1 LGDSG
6 FDLDA
11 GDGHGARVVGDY
23 ELVELLGSGGMG
35 EVWLAV
41 QRSTGRRVALKLLP
55 ARLAEDQ
62 RAVLRFRREAE
73 AGARLS
79 HPNIA
84 TVHDAGLADGRLYIA
99 QELVEGGK
107 SVADLIADAASGPTL
122 ELDYFRAVRRVVRD
136 VASALE
142 YAHQQGIVH
151 RDIKPQNIL
160 LTPSGSA
167 KLVDFGL
174 ALVDDGFTLSQSGEL
189 AGTYAYMS
197 PEQAR
202 GRSVDIDHRSDVF
215 SLGATLYEMLTLDRP
230 FDGANAYAVIEQIL
244 HHHPVAPSQRRP
256 NVPLRLSE
264 ACMRA
269 MQKERSDRFSS
280 MAEFRAAIDIGRS
293 ATSVARERAE
303 HRRPPTAGQAT
314 NLSPAT
320 QSTETDGERGRE
332 RAGWRRGAWALIGGL
347 AVVALGAWG
356 AMWVVAK
363 RPVEAGDHAPDL
375 AAARIL
381 AADSST
387 LNEGLALAHELTR
400 SAPDSPAVRR
410 EILRFA
416 HDSLSELRDRGDPYK
431 ALEFTRK
438 LRMLWSDVPT
448 DEVLAEV
455 RLDAQTALRNAFQI
469 KPRTNERTKNP
480 TVRFD
485 CALIGEAGRVDLFV
499 DGRPVPVS
507 DASQFEFEVLLEKQ
521 GDNPIRFKLQHDAGV
536 AAEFEHVC
544 HLDSIEPELVVIEPR
559 PPWVVPA
566 RLTLCGTVS
575 DENLRSLEI
584 AGTAVAVNAEGNW
597 SHVVDLDGGAATV
610 LCVAKDSLDQT
621 TTRELALTVDRSAPE
636 VVDDGRGFVFFVRP
650 DADHVVVVV
659 RDDLGVASL
668 QWGDEGLEVAV
679 DGRVKLPLSFVGERD
694 EQRRELRV
702 RDYGDNVTRVEITTI
717 VDRTSPKIALR
728 LATERAFPGDSV
740 TVTGSISDESPCSR
754 RVEGVD
760 AQDPI
765 ERGVNVE
772 FAVVL
777 PRSASPNQYYP
788 LDLEITDSAGNRTP
802 WTTRVWVHEPC
813 PKCAPPVGV
822 RGKCSTCS
830 GDGRMDGPCPL
841 AATKC
846 KDGKIQLACWH
857 CKESGYANCEKCKG
871 GRQKP
876 TGPCKAEGCNVG
888 FVNCPVCEGDGYGV
902 CRKCGGD
909 GEFENGVQLSKC
921 DRCKDSPKFGEIA
934 HACRECDGEGKLRCK
949 QCQEGLVEVGCE
961 SCHDSGRSA
970 APCQECSGKKFR
982 SEKCSACD
990 ENGMRI
996 KPPKCTDC
1004 SKDAGRCPAC
1014 KGDGIAKRESA
1025 K

>member
-1 LGDSG
+1 MTGDSG
-6 FDLDA
+6 FVLAA
-11 GDGHGARVVGDY
+11 GDDNGARAVGDY

-99 QELVEGGK
+99 QELVEGGR
-107 SVADLIADAASGPTL
+107 SVAHLIADAASGPTL

-160 LTPSGSA
+160 LTPAGSA

-202 GRSVDIDHRSDVF
+202 GRSVEIDHRSDVF

-264 ACMRA
+264 ACMHA
-269 MQKERSDRFSS
+269 MQKERSARFSS

-293 ATSVARERAE
+293 ATSVAREKAE
-303 HRRPPTAGQAT
+303 HRRPPTDGRAT
-314 NLSPAT
+314 SLSPAT
-320 QSTETDGERGRE
+320 QSTETEGVRGRE
-332 RAGWRRGAWALIGGL
+332 RAGWKRGAWALIGGL

-400 SAPDSPAVRR
+400 SAPDSPAVRKER
-410 EILRFA
+410 LRFA
-416 HDSLSELRDRGDPYK
+416 HDSLSALRERGDPYE
-431 ALEFTRK
+431 ALELTRK

-448 DEVLAEV
+448 DEVVAEV
-455 RLDAQTALRNAFQI
+455 RREAQTALRNAFQI
-469 KPRTNERTKNP
+469 KSPRLNERTKNP

-507 DASQFEFEVLLEKQ
+507 DASTFEFEVLLEKQ

-544 HLDSIEPELVVIEPR
+544 HLDSIEPELEVIEPR

-566 RLTLCGTVS
+566 RLTLRGIVS

-584 AGTAVAVNAEGNW
+584 AGTAVAVDAEGNW
-597 SHVVDLDGGAATV
+597 SHAVDLDGGAATV

-650 DADHVVVVV
+650 EVDHVVVVV

-668 QWGDEGLEVAV
+668 HWGDEGLEVAV
-679 DGRVKLPLSFVGERD
+679 DGHVKLPIRSFEHEGL
-694 EQRRELRV
+694 EQRRELLV
-702 RDYGDNVTRVEITTI
+702 RDHGDNLARVKITTI
-717 VDRTSPKIALR
+717 VDRKSPKIDLQLVTDR
-728 LATERAFPGDSV
+728 VFPGDSV
-740 TVTGSISDESPCSR
+740 VVSGSVSDESACTT
-754 RVEGVD
+754 GVVGSD
-760 AQDPI
+760 ARQPI
-765 ERGVNVE
+765 QRGPVE
-772 FAVVL
+772 FTVQMPA
-777 PRSASPNQYYP
+777 SATPNQHCP
-788 LDLEITDSAGNRTP
+788 LDIDITDAAGNRTT
-802 WTTRVWVHEPC
+802 WTSRVWVQAA
-813 PKCAPPVGV
+813 CARCLPPTGV
-822 RGKCSTCS
+822 RGSCSTCA
-830 GDGRMDGPCPL
+830 GDGRLEGPCRRADCEGGNISTPCYSCDRTGR
-841 AATKC
+841 TKC
-846 KDGKIQLACWH
+846 DP
-857 CKESGYANCEKCKG
+857 CKG
-871 GRQKP
+871 GQEKP
-876 TGPCKAEGCNVG
+876 KDDCRRSECRLGTIQCHSCG
-888 FVNCPVCEGDGYGV
+888 GDGYGM
-902 CRKCGGD
+902 CKACGGEGRVRNGTDWSDCPRCKKSDKKGRLAGKCD
-909 GEFENGVQLSKC
+909 GCFGRRVIDCPDCIEGSVELRCTVCNGSGRSNSEC
-921 DRCKDSPKFGEIA
+921 DRCHGTATRNED
-934 HACRECDGEGKLRCK
+934 
-949 QCQEGLVEVGCE
+949 
-961 SCHDSGRSA
+961 
-970 APCQECSGKKFR
+970 CSD
-982 SEKCSACD
+982 CD
-990 ENGMRI
+990 EAGTLY
-996 KPPKCTDC
+996 PPKCRDC
-1004 SKDAGRCPAC
+1004 EECPGKCPDC
-1014 KGDGIAKRESA
+1014 KGDGVAK
-1025 K
+1025 KQVVK